1 MQPLSQLRGK
11 LWREAL
17 FSQACRQGIYYIL
30 YCCCFLAVLH
40 LCLDETI
47 CIDCLHMEPTIG
59 IALQNVHSLSEHFF
73 PPVPELL
80 TSAEDVSTLFAKKNP
95 ENKHVVIATNFM
107 DFYEV
112 IQALEKVAAAIRSLR
127 SQLEIQI
134 FLKIREIL
142 TNYLKPLKKI

>member
-1 MQPLSQLRGK
+1 ML
-11 LWREAL
+11 
-17 FSQACRQGIYYIL
+17 
-30 YCCCFLAVLH
+30 
-40 LCLDETI
+40 
-47 CIDCLHMEPTIG
+47 EPY
-59 IALQNVHSLSEHFF
+59 LQ
-73 PPVPELL
+73 
-80 TSAEDVSTLFAKKNP
+80 KKS

-112 IQALEKVAAAIRSLR
+112 IQALEKVAAAVRSLR